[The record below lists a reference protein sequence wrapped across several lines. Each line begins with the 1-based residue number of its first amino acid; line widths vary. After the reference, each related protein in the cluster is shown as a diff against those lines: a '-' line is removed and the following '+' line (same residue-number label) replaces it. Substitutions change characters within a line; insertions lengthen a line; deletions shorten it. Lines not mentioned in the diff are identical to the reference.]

1 MRSDELGDNSLI
13 IWKKLFRKNA
23 DEMYEEA
30 LSAEHSDPKR
40 YKKLIADAS
49 VLGNVDAQ
57 LRYGLEFVRGGFG
70 DENKGDGLKWLQQ
83 AAKHDN
89 SEAWFT
95 IGMMFKDGHLVSQDY
110 QEASRLFAKAAD
122 SGHTVAQLELGY
134 LYFKGLGVS
143 QSNQKALKLYRRA
156 ADNGSANACFNIGL
170 MYWKGEGVETDLES
184 ARRWL
189 ENAQRLGNPRAE
201 GVLFLI
207 GEQQKIMMED
217 AMLRAGAL
225 SGWNEGIRGAIGDF
239 PRRSDS
245 LDGDDISKK
254 FNDETRPAEQ
264 DHQDEQLDDLSTD
277 QPRSSENSTDGLVKP
292 KPFLDQ
298 ELVSTSALGRIV
310 GIKAK
315 PFLFEEFLSREY
327 IEKSNN
333 RYLLTR
339 LGRSVGI
346 GGCYKPLQDGSKF
359 VTWPVVLGASLYP
372 LKQTFL
378 DRVDFRLFHMTHID
392 NLMSILQQGIFS
404 HNTTPKYLDISN
416 PDVNSRRE
424 RTDPVHKNS
433 LHEYVPLYF
442 NPRNAM
448 LFEKQAEHR
457 SDIVL
462 LEVARRVCLSN
473 YTLFTERNAAANG
486 CRFAY
491 CLSEVEKFDW
501 PSIQSRNWSTDG
513 VVHVDQKQL
522 MLSECLVYGHIDT
535 EDLVAV
541 HTMNT
546 LMSSKLQSML
556 ASVQHP
562 SIRFSPS
569 LFF

>member
-1 MRSDELGDNSLI
+1 MRIEELGANGLI
-13 IWKKLFRKNA
+13 IWKKLFQKNA

-40 YKKLIADAS
+40 YKKLISDAS
-49 VLGNVDAQ
+49 VLGHVDAQ
-57 LRYGLEFVRGGFG
+57 LRYGKELVRGGFG
-70 DENKGDGLKWLQQ
+70 DENKVDGLKWLQQ
-83 AAKHDN
+83 AAKHNN
-89 SEAWFT
+89 SEACFT
-95 IGMMFKDGHLVSQDY
+95 IGMMFKDGHLISQDY
-110 QEASRLFAKAAD
+110 QEASRMFAKAAD

-170 MYWKGEGVETDLES
+170 MYWKGEGVETDLKS
-184 ARRWL
+184 ARQWL
-189 ENAQRLGNPRAE
+189 DKAQCRGNPRAE

-217 AMLRAGAL
+217 AVLQAAAL
-225 SGWNEGIRGAIGDF
+225 SGWNAGIRGALADF
-239 PRRSDS
+239 SGNPDT
-245 LDGDDISKK
+245 LDGDEALEGSFEERMLACKVSNKELFDGYQSEQPIS
-254 FNDETRPAEQ
+254 NENLANI
-264 DHQDEQLDDLSTD
+264 STEP
-277 QPRSSENSTDGLVKP
+277 QSPIEKEML
-292 KPFLDQ
+292 
-298 ELVSTSALGRIV
+298 STSALGRIV

-315 PFLFEEFLSREY
+315 PFLFEEFLRRGY
-327 IEKSNN
+327 IERSQN
-333 RYLLTR
+333 RYLLTS

-346 GGCYKPLQDGSKF
+346 SGYYKLLPDGNEV
-359 VTWPVVLGASLYP
+359 VTWPIALGASLHV
-372 LKQTFL
+372 LKQSFL
-378 DRVDFRLFHMTHID
+378 DRVDFRLFHMTHAD
-392 NLMSILQQGIFS
+392 NLLSILQHGLFS
-404 HNTTPKYLDISN
+404 HNSAPNYLDISN

-433 LHEYVPLYF
+433 LHDYVPLYF

-448 LFEKQAEHR
+448 LYEKQAEYR

-462 LEVARRVCLSN
+462 LEVSRRVCLSN
-473 YTLFTERNAAANG
+473 YTLFTERNAAANR

-491 CLSEVEKFDW
+491 CLSDVVKFDW
-501 PSIQSRNWSTDG
+501 LNIQSRNWATDG
-513 VVHVDQKQL
+513 AVQVDKKQL
-522 MLSECLVYGHIDT
+522 MMSECLVYGHIDT

-546 LMSSKLQSML
+546 SMSSKLQSML
-556 ASVQHP
+556 ASAQHP

>member
-1 MRSDELGDNSLI
+1 VRSEELGANSLI

-30 LSAEHSDPKR
+30 LNSEHSDPKR
-40 YKKLIADAS
+40 YKKLISDAS
-49 VLGNVDAQ
+49 VLGHVDAQ
-57 LRYGLEFVRGGFG
+57 VRYGKELVRGGFG
-70 DENKGDGLKWLQQ
+70 DENKVDGLKWLQQ
-83 AAKHDN
+83 AAKHDD
-89 SEAWFT
+89 SEACFT

-110 QEASRLFAKAAD
+110 QEASRMFAKAAD

-170 MYWKGEGVETDLES
+170 MYWKSEGVETDLRS

-189 ENAQRLGNPRAE
+189 EKAQRLGNPRAE

-217 AMLRAGAL
+217 AMLRAAAL
-225 SGWNEGIRGAIGDF
+225 SGWNAGIRDAFGDF
-239 PRRSDS
+239 PRSSDS
-245 LDGDDISKK
+245 LDGDDISEK
-254 FNDETRPAEQ
+254 FNDETRPAEK
-264 DHQDEQLDDLSTD
+264 DHQHEQLDDLSTD
-277 QPRSSENSTDGLVKP
+277 QLPSSENSTDRPVKP
-292 KPFLDQ
+292 KPFLDE

-327 IEKSNN
+327 IERSNN
-333 RYLLTR
+333 RYLLTS
-339 LGRSVGI
+339 LGRSVGV
-346 GGCYKPLQDGSKF
+346 GGCYKLLQDGSKV
-359 VTWPVVLGASLYP
+359 VTWPIDLGASLQP

-392 NLMSILQQGIFS
+392 NLMSILRNGIYS
-404 HNTTPKYLDISN
+404 HNTAPNYLDISN

-424 RTDPVHKNS
+424 RTDPVHKYS

-448 LFEKQAEHR
+448 LYEKQAEYR

-462 LEVARRVCLSN
+462 LEVTRRVCLSN

-491 CLSEVEKFDW
+491 CLSDVEKFNW
-501 PSIQSRNWSTDG
+501 PSIQSRNWATDG
-513 VVHVDQKQL
+513 VVHVDKKQL
-522 MLSECLVYGHIDT
+522 MMSECLVYGHIDT

-546 LMSSKLQSML
+546 SMSSKLQSML
-556 ASVQHP
+556 TSVQHP
-562 SIRFSPS
+562 SICFSPS